1 MQIKKLSKKNMP
13 QKLMAVKMAY
23 NKKEDWEN
31 FLSIIDDRQNMHD
44 TWDEWHEAYLKLKN
58 HVISEGFEVIE
69 IEVNLNEMAAYCSSK
84 GIKIDGKARSQFV
97 QEY

>member
-1 MQIKKLSKKNMP
+1 MP
-13 QKLMAVKMAY
+13 QKIMSVKMAF

-31 FLSIIDDRQNMHD
+31 FLGIIDDRQNMYD

-58 HVISEGFEVIE
+58 QLISEGLEVIDV
-69 IEVNLNEMAAYCSSK
+69 EVNLNKLAKYCRSK

-97 QEY
+97 QE